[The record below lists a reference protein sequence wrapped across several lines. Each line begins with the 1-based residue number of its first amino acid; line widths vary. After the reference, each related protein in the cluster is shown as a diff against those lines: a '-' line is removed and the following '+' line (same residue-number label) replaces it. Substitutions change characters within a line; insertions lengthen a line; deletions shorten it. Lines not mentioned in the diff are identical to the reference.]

1 VSIPDAVKV
10 GPFRY
15 AIVAD
20 RHTLHSIDVEA
31 NGTTAVDL
39 LRIHL
44 DPDRPH
50 DAVAVTLLHELLHA
64 IWYAA
69 GRRGEKLAEEE
80 AIRTLSPLLLDVLKA
95 NPDVLAFL
103 VGDGDAA

>member
-1 VSIPDAVKV
+1 
-10 GPFRY
+10 
-15 AIVAD
+15 
-20 RHTLHSIDVEA
+20 
-31 NGTTAVDL
+31 
-39 LRIHL
+39 
-44 DPDRPH
+44 
-50 DAVAVTLLHELLHA
+50 VTLLHELLHA